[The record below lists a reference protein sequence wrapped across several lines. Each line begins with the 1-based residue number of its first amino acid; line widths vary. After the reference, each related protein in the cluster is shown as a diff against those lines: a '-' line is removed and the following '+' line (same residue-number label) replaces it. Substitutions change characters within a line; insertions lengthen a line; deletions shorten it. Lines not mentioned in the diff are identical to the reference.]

1 MYNVPVM
8 KAYRVAEARAKFGEL
23 LDEAQGGETVVIE
36 RKGVRYTLRAEQPP
50 RQRRPRAKLLT
61 YVHPDVMSGQ
71 WTWVWGKHGLVF
83 RARRKRR

>member
-1 MYNVPVM
+1 MYNVLAM

-36 RKGVRYTLRAEQPP
+36 RKGVRYTLRAEQSP
-50 RQRRPRAKLLT
+50 RQRRPRTK
-61 YVHPDVMSGQ
+61 YFSYIDPDVWSGQ
-71 WTWVWGKHGLVF
+71 WTWTWGKRGLVF

>member
-1 MYNVPVM
+1 MYNVLAM

-36 RKGVRYTLRAEQPP
+36 RKGVRYTLRAEKRSRP
-50 RQRRPRAKLLT
+50 RQPRTKLLT

-71 WTWVWGKHGLVF
+71 WTWGWDEHGVVF
-83 RARRKRR
+83 QPRRKRR

>member
-1 MYNVPVM
+1 MYNVLAM

-36 RKGVRYTLRAEQPP
+36 RKGVRYTLRAEKRSRP
-50 RQRRPRAKLLT
+50 RRPGTKLLAW
-61 YVHPDVMSGQ
+61 VHPDVMSGQ